1 MDGSGLRQL
10 TFGKYNDFDGRYL
23 PNGEIVFCSTRR
35 GQAIQCSAESAA
47 ATLVDPDLP
56 ECYVRCGGGPDRP
69 CAVYTLH
76 VMNGEGRQMRPIS
89 AFEMFEW
96 TPSVDDQGRILY
108 SRWDY
113 VDRYGQNNMGLWAT
127 LPDGSGVQAVYG
139 NYTRNPE
146 CFFEARSIPG
156 SQRLIFTATGHH
168 SITAGSLVLLDPRFG
183 PDSPAG
189 LTRLT
194 PEVPFPESEGQPAT
208 YYANP
213 YPLSEDFYLVAWSD
227 RALRFQGETNDTAAL
242 GVYLYDAFGNLNLLY
257 RDPSMGSQY
266 PLPVR
271 PRPRP
276 PVIGQRA
283 TDDFAEGRVLLSNVY
298 EGLPGVAPDSIKRL
312 RVIGLPV
319 KTHPTMDSPAI
330 GVTTHDNGR
339 FVLGTVPVE
348 PDGSAWFRVPAGI
361 TFYVQAL
368 DESGMAVQSM
378 RSGIYLQAGQTQ
390 TCIGCHEQRST
401 APANRM
407 AMAARRAP
415 SQLTPGPD
423 GSWPLDY
430 QTLVQGVLDR
440 QCVSCH
446 QPGTEGARFDL
457 TAARSYDS
465 MVGYGSPSLK
475 DMVTARYREQRS
487 VAGQCEAS
495 ANPLLQLLRQ
505 GHYDVHLTADDW
517 SRLVTWMDTLGQR
530 SGSFSA
536 EQEGQLRELRERLS
550 PLLAKPSEFTG
561 TQLEDQAV
569 TKY

>member
-1 MDGSGLRQL
+1 
-10 TFGKYNDFDGRYL
+10 
-23 PNGEIVFCSTRR
+23 
-35 GQAIQCSAESAA
+35 
-47 ATLVDPDLP
+47 
-56 ECYVRCGGGPDRP
+56 
-69 CAVYTLH
+69 
-76 VMNGEGRQMRPIS
+76 
-89 AFEMFEW
+89 
-96 TPSVDDQGRILY
+96 
-108 SRWDY
+108 
-113 VDRYGQNNMGLWAT
+113 
-127 LPDGSGVQAVYG
+127 
-139 NYTRNPE
+139 
-146 CFFEARSIPG
+146 
-156 SQRLIFTATGHH
+156 
-168 SITAGSLVLLDPRFG
+168 
-183 PDSPAG
+183 
-189 LTRLT
+189 
-194 PEVPFPESEGQPAT
+194 
-208 YYANP
+208 
-213 YPLSEDFYLVAWSD
+213 
-227 RALRFQGETNDTAAL
+227 
-242 GVYLYDAFGNLNLLY
+242 
-257 RDPSMGSQY
+257 
-266 PLPVR
+266 
-271 PRPRP
+271 
-276 PVIGQRA
+276 
-283 TDDFAEGRVLLSNVY
+283 
-298 EGLPGVAPDSIKRL
+298 
-312 RVIGLPV
+312 
-319 KTHPTMDSPAI
+319 MDSPAI

-430 QTLVQGVLDR
+430 QALVQGVLDR

-550 PLLAKPSEFTG
+550 PLLAKPGEFTG